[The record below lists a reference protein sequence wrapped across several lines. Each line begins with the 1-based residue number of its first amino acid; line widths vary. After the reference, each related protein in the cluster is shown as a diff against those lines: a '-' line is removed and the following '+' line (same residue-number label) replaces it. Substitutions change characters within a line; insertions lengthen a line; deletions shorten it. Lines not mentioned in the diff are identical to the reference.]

1 MCPGPMLWEVTVA
14 EKKFVETHAAWED
27 WLGAGLGLVIALTP
41 NFVSEA
47 VNKGVQLN
55 TVLIG
60 FLILLV
66 ALVERVRLHHWEEV
80 VEIVLGAWVIALP
93 FIYGYAGI
101 GMLRYWHFALGGIVV
116 LLDLHELWQDWDAS
130 REDLAS
136 HGW

>member
-1 MCPGPMLWEVTVA
+1 MLWEVTMA
-14 EKKFVETHAAWED
+14 EKKFVETHAAWQD

-55 TVLIG
+55 TILVG
-60 FLILLV
+60 FLVLLV

-80 VEIVLGAWVIALP
+80 VETVLGAWVIALP
-93 FIYGYAGI
+93 FIYGYAGT
-101 GMLRYWHFALGGIVV
+101 GVLRYWHFALGGIVV
-116 LLDLHELWQDWDAS
+116 LLALHELWQDWDAS